1 QAEGRVDLL
10 FGPPRQPLAG
20 VGVEDAVLVQLQPA
34 AYRPLAQADVVV
46 PGPGEVLQ
54 GGPEALGREGA
65 QIHLDPGG
73 EHDARLGIAVPE
85 DLFDVRMSDE
95 GLRQRPRVA
104 EHDEVEVADTLPAA
118 AERAH
123 RLHPRGPVAFEVAG
137 QARDDGLGLRKKEPA
152 LDAAPR
158 LQALADLRLFLLL
171 HARHRA
177 EATV

>member
-1 QAEGRVDLL
+1 
-10 FGPPRQPLAG
+10 
-20 VGVEDAVLVQLQPA
+20 
-34 AYRPLAQADVVV
+34 
-46 PGPGEVLQ
+46 
-54 GGPEALGREGA
+54 
-65 QIHLDPGG
+65 
-73 EHDARLGIAVPE
+73 
-85 DLFDVRMSDE
+85 MSDE

-104 EHDEVEVADTLPAA
+104 EHDQVEVADTLPAA

-171 HARHRA
+171 HARQRA
-177 EATV
+177 EATVGDGLLEVLGGGDTELPPHEADALGSEPGQAPQLE